1 MTQQLIEQVTALLFQ
16 TGAAHGAYEETEL
29 NGVYD
34 DDWHTWYADWALEHG
49 LNQLLHTDFE
59 VSALASLLVEIND
72 AHRQS
77 HSGES
82 WASFTARWLVE
93 KISKLKGD

>member
-1 MTQQLIEQVTALLFQ
+1 MSQQLIESVTALLFQ
-16 TGAAHGAYEETEL
+16 TGAAHGVYEETQL

-34 DDWHTWYADWALEHG
+34 QDWHIWYANWVLEHG

-59 VSALASLLVEIND
+59 GGVLATLLLEIND
-72 AHRQS
+72 AHRHS

-82 WASFTARWLVE
+82 WALFTAHWLVE
-93 KISKLKGD
+93 KYQNRKES